1 MQSTCRVNTQYKRA
15 HESTGRVLSY
25 ILFFL
30 INIKDLVNSSTILS
44 FVLIADDTTVYVHND
59 FIDDAIQI
67 LNTELY
73 KVASW
78 LDSNKLTLNVNK
90 TQMIMLSPEESLTA
104 YNEVFLR
111 NEVVEREIKAK
122 FLGVI
127 VDQHP

>member
-1 MQSTCRVNTQYKRA
+1 MQSTCRVNTQDKRV

-44 FVLIADDTTVYVHND
+44 FVLIADDITVDVHND
-59 FIDDAIQI
+59 YNDDAIQI
-67 LNTELY
+67 LNTELS

-78 LDSNKLTLNVNK
+78 FDSNKLTLNVNK

-104 YNEVFLR
+104 YNEVILR
-111 NEVVEREIKAK
+111 N
-122 FLGVI
+122 
-127 VDQHP
+127 